1 VPRKTNSKLESPRR
15 VSPALRHWAD
25 KCGTA
30 NMIELGNR
38 IREKRIACGMTA
50 GEAAAR
56 AGDYSGRTWWHW
68 EAGERAMG
76 VEQLLAIASV
86 FDCSVN
92 ELVADLSIPATHP
105 ISKDLQRISM
115 QMLREWWQLPERER
129 NAVRRIIKTLKRR
142 EAKNFKV
149 LD

>member
-1 VPRKTNSKLESPRR
+1 
-15 VSPALRHWAD
+15 
-25 KCGTA
+25 
-30 NMIELGNR
+30 
-38 IREKRIACGMTA
+38 
-50 GEAAAR
+50 
-56 AGDYSGRTWWHW
+56 
-68 EAGERAMG
+68 
-76 VEQLLAIASV
+76 V

-142 EAKNFKV
+142 EAKNFRT

>member
-1 VPRKTNSKLESPRR
+1 
-15 VSPALRHWAD
+15 
-25 KCGTA
+25 
-30 NMIELGNR
+30 
-38 IREKRIACGMTA
+38 
-50 GEAAAR
+50 
-56 AGDYSGRTWWHW
+56 
-68 EAGERAMG
+68 MG
-76 VEQLLAIASV
+76 VEQLLAIAAV